1 LNTHPPNPPGSR
13 IRGDP
18 PRGASPHPANG
29 LKGRPAKGGG
39 GLTNKYMVIMS
50 PEVLLSIVVLG
61 LVLYGINFSTFKA
74 SIGVLL
80 IIGIMISF
88 GFPMEI
94 STISVEESVA
104 FNAIHWTG
112 GLLMVNSWII
122 ISKIIIII
130 GSISILLLCTLPDN
144 APDPHGR
151 RPWGS
156 GD

>member
-1 LNTHPPNPPGSR
+1 
-13 IRGDP
+13 
-18 PRGASPHPANG
+18 
-29 LKGRPAKGGG
+29 
-39 GLTNKYMVIMS
+39 MS

-61 LVLYGINFSTFKA
+61 LVLYGINFSTFKV

-80 IIGIMISF
+80 IIGIVISF

-144 APDPHGR
+144 DIRTDRHHSGNTSIMIR
-151 RPWGS
+151 GGGLRPPIPLLESPIGS
-156 GD
+156 N